1 MKSRRSPKII
11 DQKAWLGTSSAESAG
26 IFATMADAAAMHA
39 PSETRSTAAKSA
51 FFSGTEKAMEVNRY
65 PSANARAVGD
75 ERLQKSRAKFPLLLP
90 LRPR

>member
-26 IFATMADAAAMHA
+26 IFATMANAAAMHA

-51 FFSGTEKAMEVNRY
+51 FFSGTEKAMEVNRF
-65 PSANARAVGD
+65 SAESGD
-75 ERLQKSRAKFPLLLP
+75 ASGDPQFLGRYFTPGRRSKSLS
-90 LRPR
+90 